1 LKITDLTFITTN
13 SISGADWKGN
23 VLVPERGLVRFQF
36 MECLVRLSEE
46 KFKKLGLTDNFADSV
61 NLIIKDHLLPLTNAI
76 SYEKW
81 REEKYFVE

>member
-1 LKITDLTFITTN
+1 
-13 SISGADWKGN
+13 
-23 VLVPERGLVRFQF
+23 